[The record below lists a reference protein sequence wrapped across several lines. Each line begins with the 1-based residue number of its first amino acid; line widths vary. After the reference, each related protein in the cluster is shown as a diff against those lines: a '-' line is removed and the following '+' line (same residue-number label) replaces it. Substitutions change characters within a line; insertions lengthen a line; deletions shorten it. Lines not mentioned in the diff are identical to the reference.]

1 MHRASPGSP
10 TAAAIASR
18 IAWSSAL
25 RLAGLEMVSRRI
37 PSAGSSM
44 SSSPGIAGARLVEHD
59 EGVALVHRLPLLAED
74 LLDGAGVLGLH
85 RHLHLHGLEDHDG
98 VALVD
103 RVSHGALDLPHG
115 SGDVRFDV
123 SHGRG
128 RYGARWT
135 PSSSSAPGMR
145 PTGCPPPWRRSA
157 TRSRARGSSSPTTAR
172 PTRPRPWRAR
182 GAARPVP

>member
-1 MHRASPGSP
+1 M
-10 TAAAIASR
+10 
-18 IAWSSAL
+18 
-25 RLAGLEMVSRRI
+25 
-37 PSAGSSM
+37 PSGFIQPPFS
-44 SSSPGIAGARLVEHD
+44 IEHD

-128 RYGARWT
+128 RYGAPWT
-135 PSSSSAPGMR
+135 PSSSSAPEMR

-157 TRSRARGSSSPTTAR
+157 TRSRARRSSSPTTAR
-172 PTRPRPWRAR
+172 PTRPPPGRAR
-182 GAARPVP
+182 QAPTSSRSPSPSARAERPRPPRSACSTARPRPTRRSSSSATATSARA